1 MRATRAPL
9 SVKVGCP
16 NPNFPLLK
24 GRLSFFKEQI
34 TAKGKKKK
42 RKHFLECVLLLTFE
56 PKIIIIVTFCFK
68 KLLSLLMQ

>member
-42 RKHFLECVLLLTFE
+42 KETLSRM
-56 PKIIIIVTFCFK
+56 CFITNI
-68 KLLSLLMQ
+68 